1 MALNRWEMYMLKLP
15 NDRIYPR
22 VMVYFFTLMMII
34 SAGVNMSWTT
44 LVLGILVVAW
54 FWILSLTYLR
64 ETVD

>member
-1 MALNRWEMYMLKLP
+1 MALSRWEMYMLKLP

-22 VMVYFFTLMMII
+22 IMVYFFTLMMVI

-44 LVLGILVVAW
+44 LVLGVLVVAW